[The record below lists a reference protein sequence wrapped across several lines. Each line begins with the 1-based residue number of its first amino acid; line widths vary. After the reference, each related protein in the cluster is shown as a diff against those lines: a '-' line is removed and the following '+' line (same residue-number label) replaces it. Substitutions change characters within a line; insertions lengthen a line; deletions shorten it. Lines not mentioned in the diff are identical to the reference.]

1 VYRCHE
7 DSKFHLLFSLR
18 ERKARNATAAVA
30 ATTTTTTT
38 TRRDGF
44 FHTARTRHLS
54 RACDILIKCDDTPR
68 SIQTE
73 RVHTLAS
80 CDPSSA
86 FHPPT
91 PVDISDITSRVFR
104 PRIHTSISL
113 PLFLLYFKSQSFPR
127 ASPLPRRGTIL
138 VESLLSFFFWVSNER
153 QRDLQR
159 SRPTTHAKTT
169 RPFVNR
175 NDKSPART
183 LDDEISRPFA
193 NRRRRRRKSHIVRF
207 AERWPLNARILVA
220 AVIFNPCWHLFETR
234 VCWNISVIAASFKR
248 LMAHMYKRWNCNR
261 KTRRVVN
268 HDIIA
273 LRCT

>member
-1 VYRCHE
+1 MNTGVRALIPTVLRTPHQSSSPAEVFLFPFFFSFYSSQPPVYRCHE

-30 ATTTTTTT
+30 AATTTTTT

-138 VESLLSFFFWVSNER
+138 VESLLSFFF
-153 QRDLQR
+153 
-159 SRPTTHAKTT
+159 
-169 RPFVNR
+169 
-175 NDKSPART
+175 
-183 LDDEISRPFA
+183 
-193 NRRRRRRKSHIVRF
+193 
-207 AERWPLNARILVA
+207 
-220 AVIFNPCWHLFETR
+220 
-234 VCWNISVIAASFKR
+234 
-248 LMAHMYKRWNCNR
+248 
-261 KTRRVVN
+261 
-268 HDIIA
+268 
-273 LRCT
+273 